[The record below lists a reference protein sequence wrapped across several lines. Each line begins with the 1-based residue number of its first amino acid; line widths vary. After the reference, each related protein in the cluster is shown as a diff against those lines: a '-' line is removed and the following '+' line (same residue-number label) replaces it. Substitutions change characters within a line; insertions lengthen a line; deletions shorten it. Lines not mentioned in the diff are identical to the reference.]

1 VTITRTLSE
10 LAQLVGGEV
19 VGDGNV
25 EISGVAPIEHAGP
38 GEITFLTHPKYR
50 SFLANCKASAVILSG
65 KAGAASVPSSRPNYL
80 YVAQP
85 TLALARILGQ
95 FTPPQSY
102 DGRVSP
108 LATVHESARL
118 GLNVTVY
125 PQAYIGSE
133 AVVGEGCI
141 LYPGVVVGD
150 RAVLGEH
157 CVLHP
162 QVTIGERCRI
172 GNRVILHAGVVI
184 GSDGFGFTEDGAER
198 VKIPQVGV
206 VEIEDDVEI
215 GANSTVDRATLGKTV
230 IGRGTKIDNL
240 VHIAHNV
247 VIGEQCLIIAQAG
260 IAGSTKL
267 GSRVILAGQVGVLN
281 HLEIG
286 EGAMI
291 GPQSGVPH
299 SVAPYSVLSSGLPA
313 TPHKEW
319 LRVLMVLPRLP
330 ELLNKLRTLERN
342 VSAKARTKKKGAK
355 THA

>member
-1 VTITRTLSE
+1 VTITQTLSE

-19 VGDGNV
+19 LGDGEV

-38 GEITFLTHPKYR
+38 GEITFVTHPKYR
-50 SFLANCKASAVILSG
+50 SFLADCKASAVIISRE
-65 KAGAASVPSSRPNYL
+65 AGAATSALSGQSYL
-80 YVAQP
+80 CVTQPYVA
-85 TLALARILGQ
+85 LAKILQ
-95 FTPPQSY
+95 HFSPRQLH

-108 LATVHESARL
+108 MATVHESARL
-118 GLNVTVY
+118 ASNVTVF
-125 PQAYIGSE
+125 PQVYIGPE
-133 AVVGEGCI
+133 AAVGEGCI
-141 LYPGVVVGD
+141 LYPGVFVGD
-150 RAVLGEH
+150 GAVLGEH

-162 QVTIGERCRI
+162 KVTIGERCRI
-172 GNRVILHAGVVI
+172 GNRVVLHAGVVV
-184 GSDGFGFTEDGAER
+184 GSDGFGFTEDGTER
-198 VKIPQVGV
+198 IKIPQVGV
-206 VEIEDDVEI
+206 VEIDDDVEI
-215 GANSTVDRATLGKTV
+215 GANSTVDRATLGKTM

-260 IAGSTKL
+260 IAGSTRL
-267 GSRVILAGQVGVLN
+267 GPRVILAGQVGILN

-291 GPQSGVPH
+291 GPQSGVAH

-313 TPHKEW
+313 APHKQW

-330 ELLNKLRTLERN
+330 ELLNKLRALEKK
-342 VSAKARTKKKGAK
+342 VSGKAQKKNKGAK